1 MRQIAIALMLLATP
15 VLFSTPAFAKGSK
28 VKEGQ
33 FCKKSQDG
41 KTKTDKSG
49 ATLTCKA
56 DDKGKLRWTK

>member
-1 MRQIAIALMLLATP
+1 MRHVAFALLLLA
-15 VLFSTPAFAKGSK
+15 TPAFAKGK
-28 VKEGQ
+28 AVKEGQ
-33 FCKKSQDG
+33 FCAKKQEG